1 MLFSHQRL
9 MPGRSGA
16 CGDSELNSNQG
27 DKVWQIVPSNL
38 NITANSV
45 VIVGDPNQHITN
57 VGASTSQT
65 QFTLVNTTQAKATL
79 ADAPH
84 WATLIQDCE
93 KVGHYYGAGC
103 AQSRNWMLY

>member
-1 MLFSHQRL
+1 
-9 MPGRSGA
+9 
-16 CGDSELNSNQG
+16 
-27 DKVWQIVPSNL
+27 VWQIVPSNL

-93 KVGHYYGAGC
+93 ASINRYDVRAYSINL
-103 AQSRNWMLY
+103 QPDIQVLIFRI